1 MVVELDRGTRLVGAA
16 LVMPGLTKHS
26 EPAAAFATP
35 LHNLAG
41 DLVFGRNAKP
51 SWPRSWSARK
61 RADKKERG
69 GHMRNIV
76 NEDGEIIA
84 KATKDGTLVGGHHRI
99 IVAGSLNQ
107 KLFWQDTGEPVKL
120 DALMHLTS
128 HRHIA

>member
-1 MVVELDRGTRLVGAA
+1 MPKIDEAFPAGSSIRDAA
-16 LVMPGLTKHS
+16 
-26 EPAAAFATP
+26 
-35 LHNLAG
+35 LHNLIGASWFSG
-41 DLVFGRNAKP
+41 EMRSHHGHDLGAL
-51 SWPRSWSARK
+51 RK
-61 RADKKERG
+61 RGGQEQHG

-99 IVAGSLNQ
+99 IAAGSLSQ